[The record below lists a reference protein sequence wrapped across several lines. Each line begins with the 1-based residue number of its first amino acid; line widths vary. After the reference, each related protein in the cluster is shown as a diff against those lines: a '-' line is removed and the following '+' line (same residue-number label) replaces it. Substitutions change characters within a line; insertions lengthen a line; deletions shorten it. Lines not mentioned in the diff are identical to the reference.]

1 MIFAIAIDDEPKAL
15 KVIES
20 HVSKLKNLELMAEFT
35 DPLKAISFLRD
46 NPVDLVFLDI
56 NMPRMSGME
65 LLAELKV
72 RPQLIFTTAY
82 SEYALDSYS
91 YNAVDYLLKPF
102 EFDRFKIAVDKAQ
115 ERINSW
121 EDPHTSFFIKDG
133 FKSVRILLDDILLIR
148 GSGNYLDIVTK
159 VKTYSPRMT
168 FSDISGI
175 VPASRFIRVHQSY
188 MVNINTIDKV
198 ENNHVFIEGHQVPI
212 SNTYKESFFNR
223 LNVPVKHDRTSYE

>member
-15 KVIES
+15 KVISS
-20 HVSKLKNLELMAEFT
+20 HVSKLKNIELVTDFT
-35 DPLKAISFLRD
+35 DPLKAVSFLRE

-72 RPQLIFTTAY
+72 QPQLIFTTAY

-102 EFDRFKIAVDKAQ
+102 EFDRFKIAVEKAQ
-115 ERINSW
+115 ERINNK
-121 EDPHTSFFIKDG
+121 EDRLPSFFIKDG
-133 FKSVRILLDDILLIR
+133 FKSIRILFDDILLIK
-148 GSGNYLDIVTK
+148 GSRNYLDIVTK
-159 VKTYSPRMT
+159 NKIYSPRMT

-188 MVNINTIDKV
+188 MVNIHAINKV
-198 ENNHVFIEGHQVPI
+198 ENNHVFIEDHQIPV
-212 SNTYKESFFNR
+212 SNSYREVFFKR
-223 LNVPVKHDRTSYE
+223 LNLS

>member
-15 KVIES
+15 KVIDS
-20 HVSKLKNLELMAEFT
+20 HVSKLKNLELVAEFT
-35 DPLKAISFLRD
+35 EPLKAISFLKD

-72 RPQLIFTTAY
+72 QPQLIFTTAY

-102 EFDRFKIAVDKAQ
+102 EFDRFKIAVEKAQ
-115 ERINSW
+115 ERINSR
-121 EDPHTSFFIKDG
+121 EDKQPYFFIKDG
-133 FKSVRILLDDILLIR
+133 FKSIRILFDDILLIR
-148 GSGNYLDIVTK
+148 GSRNYLDIVTK
-159 VKTYSPRMT
+159 NKIYSPRMT
-168 FSDISGI
+168 FTDISGI

-188 MVNINTIDKV
+188 MVNIHAINKV
-198 ENNHVFIEGHQVPI
+198 ENNHVFIEDHQIPV
-212 SNTYKESFFNR
+212 SNSYREVFFKR
-223 LNVPVKHDRTSYE
+223 LNLS

>member
-20 HVSKLKNLELMAEFT
+20 HVSKLKNFELVAEFT
-35 DPLKAISFLRD
+35 EPLKAISFLRD

-56 NMPRMSGME
+56 HMPRMSGLA

-72 RPQLIFTTAY
+72 QPQLIFTTAY

-102 EFDRFKIAVDKAQ
+102 EFERFKLAVEKVQ
-115 ERINSW
+115 ERISSREYIN
-121 EDPHTSFFIKDG
+121 PFFFIKDG
-133 FKSVRILLDDILLIR
+133 FKSVRIIFDDILLIR

-159 VKTYSPRMT
+159 DKIYSPRMT

-175 VPASRFIRVHQSY
+175 VPASHFIRVHQSY
-188 MVNINTIDKV
+188 IVNVNAIDKV
-198 ENNHVFIEGHQVPI
+198 ENNHVFIEGHQVPV
-212 SNTYKESFFNR
+212 SNSYKGSFFKR
-223 LNVPVKHDRTSYE
+223 LNLS